1 MGSPEDYANAAAQ
14 FLMDSQAA
22 GMPTKIDPVDGVIR
36 AYDPN
41 TNTFGS
47 YNPNGTTKTF
57 YKPKRGQA
65 YWNDQPGDEPCE
77 P

>member
-1 MGSPEDYANAAAQ
+1 
-14 FLMDSQAA
+14 MDSQAA